1 MKTLAIT
8 AALILL
14 SGCSTRQLV
23 CAGTGTCF
31 GDDRDLTAT
40 LPVGA
45 LPTPVA
51 KSHQLLLPSGG
62 YYVVRNGTGQVSA
75 IIQTSKTVK

>member
-1 MKTLAIT
+1 MKI
-8 AALILL
+8 LILL
-14 SGCSTRQLV
+14 LAVALAGCSTRQML

-40 LPVGA
+40 LPVGH

-51 KSHQLLLPSGG
+51 KNSQLLLPSGN
-62 YYVVRNGTGQVSA
+62 YLVVRNAGTVTA
-75 IIQTSKTVK
+75 IIQTSTTKK

>member
-1 MKTLAIT
+1 VIT

-14 SGCSTRQLV
+14 SGCSTRQMM

-40 LPVGA
+40 LPVGT

-51 KSHQLLLPSGG
+51 KNGQLLLPSGN
-62 YYVVRNGTGQVSA
+62 YLVVRNGTGQVSA
-75 IIQTSKTVK
+75 IVQTSKTLK

>member
-1 MKTLAIT
+1 MKI
-8 AALILL
+8 LILL
-14 SGCSTRQLV
+14 VAVLVSGCSTRQMV

-45 LPTPVA
+45 LPTPTA
-51 KSHQLLLPSGG
+51 KNSQLLLPSGN
-62 YYVVRNGTGQVSA
+62 YLVVRNAGTVTA
-75 IIQTSKTVK
+75 IIQTSTTKK